1 MKSNS
6 KIISVPQG
14 LQSIYFTHVFTW
26 LVMGFIWVALV
37 STAQAQELQ
46 YARPSWK
53 FGVAAG
59 ANINFYNGST
69 HNLTSA
75 FTPPV
80 TFHKGDGIGL
90 FVAPS
95 IEYYRPNS
103 YLGFLFQ
110 AGFDSRKGTFNQVH
124 SPCNCATDLEA
135 NITYFTL
142 EPSLRLAPF
151 KSNFYVYGGPRFA
164 FNMDKSFTYN
174 QQTNPDFPLQVA
186 NPDVS
191 DDFSNIEKNI
201 ISMQIGMGYD
211 IYLSSQA
218 TKTQFILSPFVA
230 FHPYFGQNPRSTETW
245 NVSTL
250 RAGMVLKMGRGK
262 QIEVIKTLPKK
273 VAFSINAPQIER
285 IESRMREVFPLRNY
299 VFFSQGSNEI
309 PSRYV
314 LLNKDQASKFK
325 EEQVQ
330 FSVSKKRTKRS
341 ERQMTVYYNLLNILG
356 DRMQKNPKSTIKLV
370 GSSENGI
377 SEGLVMATNVKHYLT
392 RVFNIDS
399 TRIGLEG
406 SIKPAHP
413 SERVG
418 GKLELDLLREG
429 DRRVTIESNSPELL
443 MEFQSGDAPLRAVEL
458 TISDWVENNDQIMI
472 HADGAKEA
480 YKNWILELKDSNGK
494 TVNFGP
500 YKKDS
505 VAISRKDLLKNQQ
518 QGTFVAVLIG
528 TTQNGDVVKKE
539 TTMRVLPL
547 EKAEIIESIRF
558 SVIYEFNESKSN
570 AIYEKY
576 LTEIVV
582 EKIPMHATVIIKG
595 YTDIIGED
603 NYNQNLSL
611 ARATDVKNTLA
622 ESLEKRGRSDVKF
635 EIFGY
640 GEDARYSIFENT
652 YPEERFYNRTVVI
665 DIIAKKG
672 SN

>member
-124 SPCNCATDLEA
+124 SPCNCAADLEA

-151 KSNFYVYGGPRFA
+151 KSNFYVYGGPKFA

-191 DDFSNIEKNI
+191 DDFSNIEKTI

-299 VFFSQGSNEI
+299 VFFTLGSNEI

-458 TISDWVENNDQIMI
+458 TSSDWVENNDQIMI

-505 VAISRKDLLKNQQ
+505 VAISRIDLLKNQQ

-582 EKIPMHATVIIKG
+582 EKIPIHATVIIKG

>member
-14 LQSIYFTHVFTW
+14 LQSMYFTHVFIW

-69 HNLTSA
+69 HNLTSV

-299 VFFSQGSNEI
+299 VFFTLGSNEI

-429 DRRVTIESNSPELL
+429 DRRVMIESNSPELL

-458 TISDWVENNDQIMI
+458 TSSDWVENNDQIMI